1 LSNKII
7 RAELET
13 RLKAWADSQVP
24 KIPVAFEGV
33 SFTKPNNGPMLECFL
48 LPSATLD
55 SNVSG
60 TRKTRLGIFH
70 VNVWAQSGKGMGQAE
85 SLAQSIVDL
94 FPMLPR
100 QGTVSI
106 ESTPFA
112 GDHQDDIAGWLGI
125 PVTIQYRHES

>member
-1 LSNKII
+1 MSNKII

-13 RLKAWADSQVP
+13 RLKAWADAQVP

-33 SFTKPNNGPMLECFL
+33 SFTKPTSGPFIECFL

-55 SNVSG
+55 SNVSA

-70 VNVWAQSGKGMGQAE
+70 VNVWAQSGKGMGQVE
-85 SLAQSIVDL
+85 SLAQSIVEL
-94 FPMLPR
+94 FPILPKT
-100 QGTVSI
+100 GTVSI
-106 ESTPFA
+106 ERTPFA
-112 GDHQDDIAGWLGI
+112 GDHQDDIAGWLII